1 MTLAD
6 LHELL
11 TENGFYVSDNND
23 FELLMADGLPVTGI
37 IVDDKEKL
45 IYLSDVEEGL
55 TAI

>member
-23 FELLMADGLPVTGI
+23 YELLTADGLPITGI
-37 IVDDKEKL
+37 TIDDKEKI
-45 IYLSDVEEGL
+45 IYLSDTGEGL
-55 TAI
+55 NAL